1 MVNLALIGKPMAIK
15 RYTLQSAK
23 APVCNQLSYSECNP
37 CTNACFRAFVI
48 GEHAVLKN
56 WLIHLAIHTKA
67 NNATRLF

>member
-1 MVNLALIGKPMAIK
+1 MVNLALIGKPMSIK
-15 RYTLQSAK
+15 RSTLQSAK
-23 APVCNQLSYSECNP
+23 LTNP
-37 CTNACFRAFVI
+37 RTNAYFRAFVI